1 MSINIANEESLN
13 KHISLG
19 VCAQDF
25 KDCFKNFEKTQHPI
39 IEIMAKKQM
48 LAEFMAVRYLQDRLR
63 QYWEKSSDL
72 PFFYLLTQENEALQ
86 WLPVWVEHALKNKEK
101 IYMFDATKVPIEL
114 QTQIRRVGQFLTAM
128 AGEYIERVIQFSR
141 ETGRPPKIYL
151 DYLKGKHD
159 YPTYIDAYHKTI
171 LWEQDEIN
179 QYQRDAKV
187 KHIVNLPN
195 GYYAVELLNSAAL
208 QLEGRKMAN
217 CLCDSLQPYLKEVE
231 EDTPSLT
238 IYSIRNAH
246 GIPRVDVT
254 VRVQEKVIS
263 DCAAKAND
271 YVHPEDAPM
280 VAAFVNALHLPMR
293 IAAARKA
300 RLLANN
306 GMYYDV
312 FHLPPD
318 KKFYDSCLNL
328 EALDLEE
335 LPHLEN
341 VVIQGSFTCAHNR
354 LKNLKGAPKNIH
366 GCLSFYDNPI
376 ESFEGFPESVG
387 SVSTPIALDT
397 QTKKHVSGNITIVPR
412 SSDKLKISSPLALRD
427 RGNE

>member
-151 DYLKGKHD
+151 D
-159 YPTYIDAYHKTI
+159 
-171 LWEQDEIN
+171 
-179 QYQRDAKV
+179 
-187 KHIVNLPN
+187 
-195 GYYAVELLNSAAL
+195 S
-208 QLEGRKMAN
+208 
-217 CLCDSLQPYLKEVE
+217 
-231 EDTPSLT
+231 
-238 IYSIRNAH
+238 
-246 GIPRVDVT
+246 
-254 VRVQEKVIS
+254 
-263 DCAAKAND
+263 
-271 YVHPEDAPM
+271 
-280 VAAFVNALHLPMR
+280 
-293 IAAARKA
+293 
-300 RLLANN
+300 
-306 GMYYDV
+306 
-312 FHLPPD
+312 
-318 KKFYDSCLNL
+318 
-328 EALDLEE
+328 
-335 LPHLEN
+335 
-341 VVIQGSFTCAHNR
+341 
-354 LKNLKGAPKNIH
+354 
-366 GCLSFYDNPI
+366 
-376 ESFEGFPESVG
+376 
-387 SVSTPIALDT
+387 
-397 QTKKHVSGNITIVPR
+397 
-412 SSDKLKISSPLALRD
+412 
-427 RGNE
+427 